1 MKYLGVMI
9 DNKLNWH
16 NHVQYVSTKVS
27 KAAGI
32 IYKLRN
38 KMPQNV
44 LMLLYHALVETYLR
58 YGIVSWGSA
67 KTSALAKLQ
76 NIQNKVVR
84 YITHSPPHTN
94 INNSYKQ
101 LGILKIDEL
110 YILEIGKFMYRN
122 SQNALPSTFDQ
133 YFSDIDHRY
142 HTRCRSNYT
151 YRLPATRIEIGK
163 QSVKFSGVK
172 VWSDIPNDIRSLTS
186 FNTFSDQLKSF
197 LLHQ

>member
-1 MKYLGVMI
+1 M
-9 DNKLNWH
+9 
-16 NHVQYVSTKVS
+16 
-27 KAAGI
+27 
-32 IYKLRN
+32 
-38 KMPQNV
+38 
-44 LMLLYHALVETYLR
+44 
-58 YGIVSWGSA
+58 
-67 KTSALAKLQ
+67 
-76 NIQNKVVR
+76 VR
-84 YITHSPPHTN
+84 YITHSPPYTN
-94 INNSYKQ
+94 IDNSYKQ

-142 HTRCRSNYT
+142 HTRCRSNNT
-151 YRLPATRIEIGK
+151 YRLPATHIEIGK

-186 FNTFSDQLKSF
+186 FNTFSDHLKSF